1 MDVSI
6 AGNEGYRL
14 TYMFDLEYL
23 VLSFWLRQRSLCIT
37 LRKTFTGGISLKY
50 FSTIALGLVVL
61 GLLSGCATTTAPTES
76 STKTFDKT
84 TNATLDATSS
94 TSPGSSGSSSAGVE
108 AFTQANFIALKGEMA
123 AGEGEHLSALGG
135 LLHVPAN
142 EEENFFLVTQNTY
155 SQLYPSP
162 STTPQQMLVTLDD
175 RLIAADITYQ

>member
-1 MDVSI
+1 M
-6 AGNEGYRL
+6 
-14 TYMFDLEYL
+14 
-23 VLSFWLRQRSLCIT
+23 
-37 LRKTFTGGISLKY
+37 KY

-123 AGEGEHLSALGG
+123 AGDGEHLAALGG

-142 EEENFFLVTQNTY
+142 EEEQFFWVTQNTY

-162 STTPQQMLVTLDD
+162 ATTPQQMLVTLNDK
-175 RLIAADITYQ
+175 LIASGLTYQ